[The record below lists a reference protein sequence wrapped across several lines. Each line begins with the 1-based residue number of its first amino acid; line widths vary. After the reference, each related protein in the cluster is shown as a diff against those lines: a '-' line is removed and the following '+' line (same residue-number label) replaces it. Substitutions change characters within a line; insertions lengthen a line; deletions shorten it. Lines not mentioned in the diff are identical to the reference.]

1 MEVISALPHASSPP
15 NTFSSYLSG
24 INRGASTPRRT
35 SRPARLLARLIRAL
49 ITCIFAT
56 VGLFLGAVTGGLIGL
71 ATESGVFRGSGTGA
85 ITGVLVSLEVVD
97 SSLALWRNNESGI
110 WSILYV
116 IDIICSLLS
125 GRLVREKVDPTVQS
139 AVQSQMNAVD
149 SPFREALDIFE
160 TGGSNGM
167 AKASI
172 EKLPEIEITVAN
184 NVDSSGD
191 RIRCSV
197 CLQTPTIFDLA
208 FSQDL
213 QVGEAAR
220 SLPSCQHK
228 FHLPCIDGWLLM
240 HGSCPLCRRD
250 LLTLSCLEMN
260 SFL

>member
-49 ITCIFAT
+49 ITCIFA
-56 VGLFLGAVTGGLIGL
+56 TGGLIGL